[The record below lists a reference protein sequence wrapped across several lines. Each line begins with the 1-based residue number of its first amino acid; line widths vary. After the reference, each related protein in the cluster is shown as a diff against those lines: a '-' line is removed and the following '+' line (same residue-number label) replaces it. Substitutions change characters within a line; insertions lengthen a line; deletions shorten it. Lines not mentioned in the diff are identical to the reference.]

1 MMSPA
6 TTRYATLPLD
16 KLRDKPPPPYPG
28 SAYNHHASPLVHSSP
43 SNNHVAGHHVIVT
56 DSGTNGV
63 IPQVVYY
70 TTK

>member
-1 MMSPA
+1 MSPA

-16 KLRDKPPPPYPG
+16 RLKDKPPPPSYVTSNGYATHQTTALMGNG
-28 SAYNHHASPLVHSSP
+28 SPYQ
-43 SNNHVAGHHVIVT
+43 GHHVIVT

-70 TTK
+70 SK